1 MKKILTLLLFSFAL
15 VPALFAQDATSAAAF
30 AALGAGLAIGIAAL
44 GGGIGQGLASAS
56 ALEGISRNPGASD
69 KIFVPMIIGLALFIE
84 SLVIYALLIAKFK
97 IALLREKNVLFFHQ
111 DKRA

>member
-1 MKKILTLLLFSFAL
+1 MKKLLALLLFSFVL

-69 KIFVPMIIGLALFIE
+69 KIFVPMIIGLALIE
-84 SLVIYALLIAKFK
+84 SLVIYALLIAF
-97 IALLREKNVLFFHQ
+97 LLYGKV
-111 DKRA
+111 